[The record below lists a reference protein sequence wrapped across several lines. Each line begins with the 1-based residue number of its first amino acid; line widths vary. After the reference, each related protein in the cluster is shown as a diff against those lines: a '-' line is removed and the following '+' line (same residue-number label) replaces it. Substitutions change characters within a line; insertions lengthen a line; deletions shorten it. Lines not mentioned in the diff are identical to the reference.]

1 MNKTL
6 TAILALLLVVILP
19 LKAITI
25 SGRIVDKESK
35 TGVEFARVML
45 LRVAD
50 NKLQKGT
57 VSGTDGRFSLAD
69 IDAGKYLLKISFTG
83 YLPIEL
89 PLRTDAAHPELKLGV
104 LELSTTAQNLQQ
116 VEVTGRK
123 SQVKFE
129 IDRKVYN
136 VEQNVAVAG
145 ASVTEVLRNIPSVE
159 VAPDGNILLR
169 NNKNV
174 IVWING
180 RPSGLNDDNRSQILD
195 QIPAETIERVEVIT
209 NPSSKYSPD
218 GSAGIINIVTK
229 KNSKAGRSGS
239 VTAGIDSQG
248 GWNVATNLY
257 YTSPRWEV
265 NANAGYRREV
275 RDMVFNSDR
284 LTYNPATADTVV
296 RYSRDKVRIDGKG
309 FFGRLAATW
318 HATERDHLSAS
329 AMATQAN
336 RSLSEKISNLRIK
349 DGNALQ
355 DYRYSDSPTDRL
367 MVSVALDYIHSFGEK
382 GHELRAYAGV
392 DRMKATGDMTVNQMD
407 SVFRSEYYQWKNSEA
422 TRTETTLQLDYTRP
436 VGKTGKLEAGYK
448 GEFAVRD
455 NTDWSEFGIRPD
467 VRTVQYELNNIFG
480 GTDNRHSL
488 YLNYGGKLGRLAYQ
502 AGLRGELNRMQNHS
516 VVYDKAGRDSTMRF
530 DNHYPGLYPSL
541 FLDYELPRGHRLQL
555 NYSRRINRPKGR
567 MNNPFRS
574 VADSANIEYGNPDLK
589 PEYTH
594 SFELSHIKT
603 WEEHSWSGTL
613 YYRSTQNV
621 MQSVNYVETQGRYD
635 IKFITTKNVTNMQAA
650 GSELMLKNR
659 LLKLLD
665 LTTTCNIF
673 YSHLDG
679 FDYMGTHYAPMRSLG
694 WSGRMMANVTTPS
707 GWAAQ
712 LTGGYQSRRDIPQGE
727 SLPLWGVDL
736 GLRKAFLAKRLQA
749 VFTVRDVFNSR
760 LNRDVTDGYN
770 FHDYSEYRIRPRT
783 FALTL
788 TYTMGTA
795 AKKTEKTKENYN
807 PLGGDD

>member
-1 MNKTL
+1 MNHKLIATITL
-6 TAILALLLVVILP
+6 WLIIILP
-19 LKAITI
+19 LRAITI
-25 SGRIVDKESK
+25 TGRIVDKE
-35 TGVEFARVML
+35 THTAVQYARIML

-50 NKLQKGT
+50 NKLQKGA
-57 VSGTDGRFSLAD
+57 VSGADGHFTMAD
-69 IDAGKYLLKISFTG
+69 IGAGSYLLKISFTG

-89 PLRTDAAHPELKLGV
+89 PIKTDATHPELKLGV
-104 LELSTTAQNLQQ
+104 LEMTSAAQNLKQ
-116 VEVTGRK
+116 VEVTGRR

-136 VEQNVAVAG
+136 VDQNVAVAG
-145 ASVTEVLRNIPSVE
+145 GSVTEVLRNIPSVE

-180 RPSGLNDDNRSQILD
+180 RPSGLNDDNRTQILD

-229 KNSKAGRSGS
+229 KNSGAARSGS
-239 VTAGIDSQG
+239 LTAGLDSQG
-248 GWNVATNLY
+248 GWNLATNFY
-257 YTSPRWEV
+257 YSSPRWEL

-284 LTYNPATADTVV
+284 WTYSPATADTVV

-309 FFGRLAATW
+309 FFGRVAATW
-318 HATERDHLSAS
+318 HASERDHFSAS

-336 RSLSEKISNLRIK
+336 RSVSEKIGNLRIK

-355 DYRYSDSPTDRL
+355 DYRYSNSPSDRL
-367 MVSVALDYIHSFGEK
+367 MLSGALDYTHEFGKK

-392 DRMKATGDMTVNQMD
+392 DRMKATGGMTVSQLD
-407 SVFRSEYYQWKNSEA
+407 SLFRNEYYQWKNSEA
-422 TRTETTLQLDYTRP
+422 NRTETTLQVDYTRP
-436 VGKTGKLEAGYK
+436 VGKNGKLEAGYK
-448 GEFAVRD
+448 GEFSTRD
-455 NTDWSEFGIRPD
+455 NTDLSEYGTSTA
-467 VRTVQYELNNIFG
+467 VREIQYELNNTFG

-488 YLNYGGKLGRLAYQ
+488 YLNFGGKWKNLAYQ

-516 VVYDKAGRDSTMRF
+516 VVYDRAGHDSTIQF
-530 DNHYPGLYPSL
+530 NNKYPGLYPSL
-541 FLDYELPRGHRLQL
+541 FLDYGLAHGHRLQF

-603 WEEHSWSGTL
+603 WDEHTWSATL
-613 YYRSTQNV
+613 YYRSTQDV

-635 IKFITTKNVTNMQAA
+635 IKFITTKNTTNQQAA

-659 LLKLLD
+659 LMKLLD
-665 LTTTCNIF
+665 LTTTCNLF
-673 YSHLDG
+673 YNHLDG
-679 FDYMGTHYAPMRSLG
+679 FSYMGTHYDPVKSFG
-694 WSGRMMANVTTPS
+694 WSARMMANVTTSS

-712 LTGGYQSRRDIPQGE
+712 LTGGYQSRRDIVQGY
-727 SLPLWGVDL
+727 SLPLWGVDF
-736 GLRKAFLAKRLQA
+736 GLRKAFLAKRMQA
-749 VFTVRDVFNSR
+749 VFTVRDLFNSR

-788 TYTMGTA
+788 TYNIGAGT
-795 AKKTEKTKENYN
+795 KKQEKTKENYN